1 MIMKVA
7 LCSKVP
13 ALRRPTLR
21 ACAFLTEGQV
31 RSLRRGKNGALRL
44 TSP

>member
-1 MIMKVA
+1 MVMKVA
-7 LCSKVP
+7 SSSKGL
-13 ALRRPTLR
+13 ALPRRNLSAYAVMTL
-21 ACAFLTEGQV
+21 GQG